1 VIVQKFAAQT
11 ASFCRHAPLFAD
23 KHHYLPTR
31 STICRHRH
39 LFAYTGSYLPT
50 QATISRQKRHFF
62 ADTFLTCLRSQPS
75 ETFHFPFRAPPS
87 SPLPLRSELRPDPPA
102 RRPAS
107 GSCWPSSL
115 REIKNGTL
123 FADKMFIICR
133 QSLLFAYNIYYL
145 PTKCLLFAD
154 KVYYFATRY
163 TICRQRFI
171 ICRQGILFADK
182 GSLFADK
189 VYYLLTKVH

>member
-1 VIVQKFAAQT
+1 MIVQKFAAQT

-23 KHHYLPTR
+23 KLHYLPTR

-39 LFAYTGSYLPT
+39 LFADTGSYLPT
-50 QATISRQKRHFF
+50 QATIRRQKRPFF
-62 ADTFLTCLRSQPS
+62 ADTFLTRLRSQPS

-87 SPLPLRSELRPDPPA
+87 RPPPRRSELRPDPPA

-107 GSCWPSSL
+107 GSCRPASP

-133 QSLLFAYNIYYL
+133 QGI
-145 PTKCLLFAD
+145 LFAD
-154 KVYYFATRY
+154 KM
-163 TICRQRFI
+163 FI
-171 ICRQGILFADK
+171 ICLQGILFADK

-189 VYYLLTKVH
+189 VYYVPTKVHYLPTRY